1 MLEGLYNIKVKLLL
15 EIVLKTNLMKTIH
28 NTFSMDV

>member
-15 EIVLKTNLMKTIH
+15 EIVLKTNLMKPIH